1 MIESGNYKAVVSN
14 LLEAKG
20 LNYGSLPKGLL
31 KFHRYAT
38 NNRTAME
45 EHLTEG
51 ALYAASSD
59 GEVNIHFTVSHEHLA
74 DFKALVAKKKADYER
89 RYGVRY
95 HISFP
100 SKSLLPILLRSMRIT
115 SRSERMAGRCS
126 VRGDM
131 GL

>member
-1 MIESGNYKAVVSN
+1 
-14 LLEAKG
+14 
-20 LNYGSLPKGLL
+20 
-31 KFHRYAT
+31 
-38 NNRTAME
+38 ME

-95 HISFP
+95 HISFSEQKP
-100 SKSLLPILLRSMRIT
+100 STDTIAVDANNEPFRENGRPLFRPGGHGALIENLNDIDAEIIFVKNIDNVVPDRLKEPTVRFKKIIG
-115 SRSERMAGRCS
+115 GRC
-126 VRGDM
+126 V
-131 GL
+131 